1 MSSKYQ
7 GMRWLKC
14 DLQVQTPEDS
24 AHWAD
29 ADLALNNPRRPKMAG
44 VPDESF
50 IQEKARVFLRRC
62 HELSLDVIGITDHNF
77 SQKTD
82 PRDWFLTHLV
92 EQNKGIAK
100 ELDRNPLVIFPG
112 FEVDIGYHVLC
123 LFPAAKKQAQ
133 LEQCNRNLTKLGLA
147 ESDRFSSGSP
157 SLLRKDGQ
165 NISLKTLISLV
176 QGEMGGIV
184 IAAHSDQ
191 ASGMLEQSIYREDF
205 KHPDLYCVEVTQNP
219 PAQRYLDILQG
230 RNPGW
235 KREGFYP
242 AWIMSSDAKSLKT
255 DEDGSPKPNSLG
267 YRHTWMKMSA
277 PSIESLRQ
285 AFLDPSSRIKLPEGG
300 MQEKHPESFNDFPY
314 IKSVRVENAVFL
326 KDQEIHFSPNK
337 TCLIGGRG
345 SGKSTVLEY
354 LRVVLG
360 KDHEARMDAD
370 SKQKAERIKRT
381 TQQPEFKAVVEYQQR
396 NGASY
401 TLQLSSGGVQV
412 LEQEVIDLETF
423 LSGLP
428 AQFFSQQ
435 QLNKIT
441 QTDEKGQLK
450 SSEMLLGLVDGF
462 VADEL
467 QVLQADIKNL
477 SDTIRHKQELKKE
490 QLSYTLRAAVLK
502 QEVRDLEQQWQ
513 ARKDVQSDAEKHEA
527 LKKEQ
532 SYFSSLTVLVTVK
545 LDQLKTEI
553 DAFDQ
558 GFTSFVHDDTPHS
571 AWFKQ
576 LDSKISSMNQ
586 QLKVDLTNVIV
597 QHVAELE
604 TVFAD
609 DKQWPS
615 IEASIDNADAE
626 FQQACA
632 SKGIQPEDIK
642 QLSILAEQRS
652 QKSDEILRLG
662 AESQKLADEVQDL
675 ENLQRAL
682 EGVWFKQY
690 QLRNQAADKANKLA
704 VYENSNKSFVTVE
717 LRYQGDK
724 QFFLQAWEEFGPKDK
739 RAKLA
744 REWCDLIGDCFD
756 IVISNLSGSVWTAL
770 YQELESN
777 EELAEVKNYI
787 DSNPGEWSQ
796 LITRRVPDAIDI
808 TLYRADGSV
817 AGKISDSTLSDG
829 QRNTAVLAL
838 LLAQDGG
845 PLIIDQPEDELD
857 SNFVFN
863 ELIPMIRRMKMKRQL
878 IFATHNANLPV
889 NGDADLVYAF
899 EAENAKGVCKAEGG
913 LDRADVT
920 KAVLEIMEGSEKAF
934 TRRREKYGF

>member
-1 MSSKYQ
+1 MNLQYK

-14 DLQVQTPEDS
+14 DLQMQTPADKQHWQGEPLQAGKEQEAADS
-24 AHWAD
+24 FAQACFQKE
-29 ADLALNNPRRPKMAG
+29 LNI
-44 VPDESF
+44 V
-50 IQEKARVFLRRC
+50 
-62 HELSLDVIGITDHNF
+62 GITEHNF
-77 SQKTD
+77 LSRDFIPYLKTSFDNLYQQKNH
-82 PRDWFLTHLV
+82 R
-92 EQNKGIAK
+92 
-100 ELDRNPLVIFPG
+100 VILFPG
-112 FEVDIGYHVLC
+112 FEFEAAGVGRGVHVLC
-123 LFPAAKKQAQ
+123 LFEPDSDLEKLDNILTECGVGFPRVKPNGQ
-133 LEQCNRNLTKLGLA
+133 LEKSDKNL
-147 ESDRFSSGSP
+147 
-157 SLLRKDGQ
+157 KD
-165 NISLKTLISLV
+165 ILKIV
-176 QGEMGGIV
+176 QDKHSGIV
-184 IAAHSDQ
+184 IMPHATSNDGIFDNESISEWLQQDQ
-191 ASGMLEQSIYREDF
+191 FAN
-205 KHPDLYCVEVTQNP
+205 PDLLAIEVP
-219 PAQRYLDILQG
+219 KPVHLMSKGYQRLLAAEDNCQ
-230 RNPGW
+230 PEW
-235 KREGFYP
+235 KRERP
-242 AWIMSSDAKSLKT
+242 IATVMSSDNKMLVKADSAGK
-255 DEDGSPKPNSLG
+255 PVPNSIG
-267 YRHTWMKMSA
+267 YRYSWIKMSA

-285 AFLDPSSRIKLPEGG
+285 AFLDPSSRIKLPEDV
-300 MQEKHPESFNDFPY
+300 MRDKHPESFNNFPY
-314 IKSVRVENAVFL
+314 IKSVRIENAVFL

-381 TQQPEFKAVVEYQQR
+381 TQQPGFKAVVEYQQR

-467 QVLQADIKNL
+467 QVLQADIKKL

-586 QLKVDLTNVIV
+586 QLKVDLTNVII

-744 REWCDLIGDCFD
+744 KEWCDLIADCFD